1 MYGDIGFRFG
11 PTVFLIYI
19 NDLPKVVRRYKLTL
33 FAAHRSIIKN
43 ASRHDFQ

>member
-1 MYGDIGFRFG
+1 MYGAIRFRFE
-11 PTVFLIYI
+11 TAAFSIYI
-19 NDLPKVVRRYKLTL
+19 NDLPKIVISYKLTL